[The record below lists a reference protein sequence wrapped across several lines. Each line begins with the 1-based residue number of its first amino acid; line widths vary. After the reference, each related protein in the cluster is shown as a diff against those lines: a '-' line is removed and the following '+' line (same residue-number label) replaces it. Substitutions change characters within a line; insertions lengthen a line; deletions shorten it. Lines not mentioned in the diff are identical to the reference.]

1 MAAEHKMDKGGD
13 LPPSYFESVG
23 MQGAGTAPPAP
34 PPGFVHPGGMYPQ
47 AQGVYAQSG
56 GPPVVVTTVVPL
68 GGRPIQ
74 MVCPHCRAE
83 IRTNTEKRPGLIAF
97 ISGAVLAMLG
107 CVWGCCLIPCCLD
120 DCLDTEHT
128 CPNCQGYIGN
138 YRR

>member
-1 MAAEHKMDKGGD
+1 MASAPKMDKGAD

-23 MQGAGTAPPAP
+23 MAGAGTAPPPP
-34 PPGFVHPGGMYPQ
+34 PPGFVSGHHAGLYSQPGV
-47 AQGVYAQSG
+47 A
-56 GPPVVVTTVVPL
+56 PVVVTTVVPL
-68 GGRPIQ
+68 GSRPIQ
-74 MVCPHCRAE
+74 MICPHCRAE
-83 IRTNTEKRPGLIAF
+83 VRTNTEKRPGLIAF